1 MTADPFDI
9 KPGDIVNG
17 TAVKIGAFA
26 AGSDEWHAAR
36 ANGIGGS
43 EIGAI
48 VGLSP
53 FDSKFSCYYRKKMR
67 LKDIEITAPIE
78 WGTRLEAAV
87 FEKYAESLEPGEV
100 ITTGDTFH
108 HVDYPFM
115 IANPDGIVW
124 RKIGAEWKPVR
135 ILEIKTSSRG
145 DGYGPDGSDQ
155 VPPSYLCQITWYSKV
170 LSVPKVQLA
179 ALISGVDYRVFN
191 PTVTEDDAQFLI
203 EAGQQFM
210 HDLEHNIEP
219 DLTKDTATYDAVR
232 QINPHLDP
240 DEEVEVP
247 KDVADRYV
255 SAVDAFNAAKTEKV
269 AMDAEILHGAGT
281 ARLIK
286 CGDEVIARRQM
297 PGGSVQGV
305 PYLRRV
311 EPKKLN
317 ETSVLKAVANS

>member
-1 MTADPFDI
+1 
-9 KPGDIVNG
+9 
-17 TAVKIGAFA
+17 
-26 AGSDEWHAAR
+26 
-36 ANGIGGS
+36 
-43 EIGAI
+43 
-48 VGLSP
+48 
-53 FDSKFSCYYRKKMR
+53 MR

-255 SAVDAFNAAKTEKV
+255 SAVDAFNAAKTEKQ
-269 AMDAEILHGAGT
+269 AMDAEILHSAGT

-297 PGGSVQGV
+297 PGGRVQGV